1 MSKRTKKDLL
11 SLISRTRL
19 LELAGNYDVS
29 GLSGKSKDG
38 IVQALVQYRKIALVD
53 MLETLKRDELKD
65 LCKKLSLDESGREK
79 GVLIERLVNGKQVAS
94 VAEAPTE
101 YKVNPKKSKKKN
113 KTNGEEKNKSLE
125 SWIWDAACSIR
136 GAKDAPKY
144 KDFILPLIF
153 TKRLCDVFD
162 DEINRIAAE
171 VGSRKK
177 AFQLAAADWRKVKDK
192 KKAIVRFYISLMPDG
207 PEQPVWSV
215 IRKLSDKIG
224 EGVTTHMRAI
234 AKENPGLQGIIDRVD
249 FNATT
254 HGQRDIDDD
263 RLSNLIEAIST
274 KRLGLEDVEADI
286 IGKSYEY
293 LIRKFAEGGGQSA
306 GEFYTPPEV
315 GTIMSKV
322 LQPEPGMEIYDPCCG
337 SGGLLVK
344 CEIAMEEAAK
354 GKKRSVAPLKLYGQ
368 EYTADTW
375 AMANMN
381 MIIHDMEGE
390 IEIGDTFKN
399 PKFRAEKSGKLRTF
413 DRVVANPMWNQDWFT
428 EADYDNDELDRF
440 PSGAGFP
447 GKSSA
452 DWGWVQHMHA
462 SLNSQGRAAV
472 VLDTGAA
479 SRGSGNAGTNKEK
492 TVRQWFVDHDL
503 IEAVLYLP
511 ENLFYNTTAPGIVLF
526 LNKAKPKARQGKVFL
541 VNASQVFEKGD
552 PKNFIPDEGIQRIAD
567 TLIGWKEEEK
577 LSRIVDHDELKKN
590 DYNIS
595 PSRYIHTSDAETYRP
610 IAEIVGELE
619 AVEAEARDTDKAL
632 KEILEKIGVCAL

>member
-1 MSKRTKKDLL
+1 M
-11 SLISRTRL
+11 
-19 LELAGNYDVS
+19 
-29 GLSGKSKDG
+29 
-38 IVQALVQYRKIALVD
+38 
-53 MLETLKRDELKD
+53 
-65 LCKKLSLDESGREK
+65 
-79 GVLIERLVNGKQVAS
+79 AS
-94 VAEAPTE
+94 
-101 YKVNPKKSKKKN
+101 N
-113 KTNGEEKNKSLE
+113 KTSVKSLE

-162 DEINRIAAE
+162 DEIDRIAAE

-177 AFQLAAADWRKVKDK
+177 AFQLAKADHKL
-192 KKAIVRFYISLMPDG
+192 VRFYLPLVPDDR
-207 PEQPVWSV
+207 EQPVWSL
-215 IRKLSDKIG
+215 IRKLADKIG

-234 AKENPGLQGIIDRVD
+234 AKENPLLQGIIDRVD

-274 KRLGLEDVEADI
+274 KRLGLADVEADI

-315 GTIMSKV
+315 GIIMSRV
-322 LQPEPGMEIYDPCCG
+322 LAPEPGMEIYDPCCG

-344 CEIAMEEAAK
+344 CEIAMEEAAQGQAK
-354 GKKRSVAPLKLYGQ
+354 AKKPAPLKLYGQ
-368 EYTADTW
+368 EYISETW

-399 PKFRAEKSGKLRTF
+399 PKFRKNGKLRTF
-413 DRVVANPMWNQDWFT
+413 DRVIANPMWNQSWFS
-428 EADYDNDELDRF
+428 EADYDADELERF
-440 PSGAGFP
+440 PAGAGFP

-462 SLNSQGRAAV
+462 SLNASGRAAV

-492 TVRQWFVDHDL
+492 TVRQWFVDHDH
-503 IEAVLYLP
+503 IESVLYLP

-526 LNKAKPKARQGKVFL
+526 LNKAKPKARKGKVLL
-541 VNASQVFEKGD
+541 VNASQIFAKGD
-552 PKNFIPDEGIQRIAD
+552 PKNFIPDDDITRIAD
-567 TLIGWKEEEK
+567 TLIKWKEADK
-577 LSRIVDHDELKKN
+577 LSRIVDHAELKKN

-610 IAEIVGELE
+610 IAEIVDELD
-619 AVEAEARDTDKAL
+619 VIEAEAKETDKAL
-632 KEILEKIGVCAL
+632 RKILKQLGV